1 MSCSHK
7 SSYLRRCPRCCWL
20 PELRDCGLPGVPKA
34 ARFSAAVTA
43 GTRLLLVHQSLT
55 CQLQAC
61 ASVGETEEAALLTDR
76 TFLVKSIKM
85 LKAKAV
91 SSSLCPAG
99 GMTLVLCKVLDGR
112 SVCIPQDLEVRLPEG
127 PN

>member
-1 MSCSHK
+1 MYQKLLGFLQQLQQALDSCL
-7 SSYLRRCPRCCWL
+7 Y
-20 PELRDCGLPGVPKA
+20 
-34 ARFSAAVTA
+34 T
-43 GTRLLLVHQSLT
+43 SLT

-61 ASVGETEEAALLTDR
+61 ATAVETKEAALLTDR

-85 LKAKAV
+85 MKAKAV

-127 PN
+127 SN